1 MVLSLHSILRY
12 LVEDR
17 GSRWGAAGAV
27 GRLSGEGVGWKCAGR
42 PRASPGRDARPNGRA
57 VTGQDAA
64 GIRSGSGWDRR
75 LDTGLDA
82 HTQEWALFPAV
93 LERVHPS
100 ESRIADRNFC
110 MREWLR
116 GLHERGGAGARAHSV
131 HAVAGARAH
140 FVHAV
145 GGQGNAQHNRSTS

>member
-12 LVEDR
+12 FVEDR
-17 GSRWGAAGAV
+17 GSRWGAAGVV
-27 GRLSGEGVGWKCAGR
+27 GRLSGEDVGWKCAGR

-75 LDTGLDA
+75 LDTGPDA
-82 HTQEWALFPAV
+82 HTQERALFPAV
-93 LERVHPS
+93 LERTRLR
-100 ESRIADRNFC
+100 ESWIADRNFC
-110 MREWLR
+110 MRRWLR

-131 HAVAGARAH
+131 HAV
-140 FVHAV
+140 
-145 GGQGNAQHNRSTS
+145 GGQGNAQHNLSTS